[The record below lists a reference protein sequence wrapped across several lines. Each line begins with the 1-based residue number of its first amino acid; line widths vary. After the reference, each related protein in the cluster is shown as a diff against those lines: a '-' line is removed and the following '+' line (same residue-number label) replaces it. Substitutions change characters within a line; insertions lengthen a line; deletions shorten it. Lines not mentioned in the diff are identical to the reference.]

1 MNNLKDSSEQISTS
15 KVLTIDEAIQRKGVV
30 GPAAEEFKSLVVSKQ
45 DDLFKDIMCIV
56 FGWKLQPDG
65 SKKLV
70 AKLPNGKI
78 IFPDR
83 SEQGAVEPGVPYIC
97 LVYEREREA
106 FAKVC
111 SEEYQPKIYIQSN
124 RIVTM
129 VWRDQSGKVKNKVAI
144 GNSFEERIAVAI
156 KEMEEQKLSSV
167 KVVYRANQLSG

>member
-1 MNNLKDSSEQISTS
+1 
-15 KVLTIDEAIQRKGVV
+15 
-30 GPAAEEFKSLVVSKQ
+30 
-45 DDLFKDIMCIV
+45 MCIV

-111 SEEYQPKIYIQSN
+111 SEEYQPKIYVQSN

-129 VWRDQSGKVKNKVAI
+129 VWREPSGKVTNKVAI
-144 GNSFEERIAVAI
+144 GNSFEER
-156 KEMEEQKLSSV
+156 LSPLLFFFYLYLASDNN
-167 KVVYRANQLSG
+167 KFL